1 MIVTRATVEDLAK
14 LLELQKL
21 AYQSEATLYQDDTLP
36 PLTQTLIDMTND
48 FDNQFILKALVNN
61 KIIGSVRACME
72 QDICHIG
79 RLIVHPDYQN
89 QGVGTRLMHVIEQC
103 FPRARRF
110 ELFTG
115 HLSERNL
122 HLYQKLG
129 YQIVWR
135 EKVHD
140 RLDLVHMEK
149 RR

>member
-48 FDNQFILKALVNN
+48 FDNQFILKAMVNN

-89 QGVGTRLMHVIEQC
+89 RGVGTRLMNVIEQC